1 MMSVIELHFKLAG
14 LTGLLQDAQIHCAE
28 KLLLVCKLFL
38 EFACTVC
45 VNLTQEVNR
54 GQSVEI
60 KQ

>member
-1 MMSVIELHFKLAG
+1 MMSVFELAG